1 MINHQ
6 KKREINSNDR
16 SNRSNF
22 SPSSCKKK
30 KKKKIIKP
38 LKPFERTRMSKY
50 LRIQFLDSCV
60 VSMIPFKTH
69 LFVST
74 SVNFNRKPGTRLCLH
89 LLESRSNFSFSSL
102 LFSILFIILSVNFTE
117 NQPTHLSTS
126 LPPSSRSRKKFLRL
140 FLFPNSSILFFIRL
154 YSVINA

>member
-6 KKREINSNDR
+6 EKREINSNDR

-102 LFSILFIILSVNFTE
+102 LFSILFIILPVNANFTE
-117 NQPTHLSTS
+117 NQPTHLSTP
-126 LPPSSRSRKKFLRL
+126 LPPPLDRGRNFSDCFYFLIPL
-140 FLFPNSSILFFIRL
+140 FYFLFVCTP
-154 YSVINA
+154 